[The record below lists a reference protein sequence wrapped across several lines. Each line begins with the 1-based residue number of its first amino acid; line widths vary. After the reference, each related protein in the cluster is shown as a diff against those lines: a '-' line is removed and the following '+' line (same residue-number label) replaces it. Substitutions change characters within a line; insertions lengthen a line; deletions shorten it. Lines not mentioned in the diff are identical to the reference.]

1 MIGKPAP
8 TICCCTAAF
17 MVPRMMLKIGSQG
30 SAVRQLQRA
39 LNARFKQLGILSVFS
54 LRVDGVFGV
63 ETLAAVKYLQCVGG
77 LPVNGRVDNG
87 TGAFITRG
95 GAGLERLYMGSRGTA
110 VIAVQ
115 RTLRH
120 HYIDLPTEGRFDALT
135 EQGVRIYQQQM
146 ELVAD
151 GVVGPQTWER
161 VVRSRLE
168 GLPCLALRPNL
179 YLET

>member
-1 MIGKPAP
+1 
-8 TICCCTAAF
+8 

-63 ETLAAVKYLQCVGG
+63 ETLAAVKYLQCVCG

-95 GAGLERLYMGSRGTA
+95 GAGLERLYMG
-110 VIAVQ
+110 
-115 RTLRH
+115 
-120 HYIDLPTEGRFDALT
+120 
-135 EQGVRIYQQQM
+135 
-146 ELVAD
+146 
-151 GVVGPQTWER
+151 
-161 VVRSRLE
+161 
-168 GLPCLALRPNL
+168 
-179 YLET
+179 